1 MLSVD
6 GASAGDVSSNFIQRW
21 NHNRAFNSL
30 SRTGEVPFLTTKRRL
45 SDLFIPRD
53 SRDTPPSAAAEE
65 KKEKIWNYWL
75 HQHPLHDTTP
85 AQYTEALVTAGLE
98 KVNELRAKIPQHMRG
113 SKHVSGEGHEVEGE
127 ERKSERG
134 GEQQQGDTKKEK
146 GKEKK
151 HYHHHHHHLHLHKQ
165 VGFADSSSKRHKH
178 IWERKEGI
186 RRMTP
191 RRGLGHPENG
201 MTCQIVRTI
210 SAPTGASQ
218 KDTSLYGAIL
228 NAIEISEHYVYIENQ
243 SVRLFYSL
251 FVLTL
256 TFFNIEQF
264 TTSSLGNTKISNK
277 VGDLLIQRIRKAILN
292 KSKFKVILVLPGVYH
307 DPSILMG
314 WD

>member
-53 SRDTPPSAAAEE
+53 SKETPPSAAAEE

-134 GEQQQGDTKKEK
+134 REQKQGDTKKEK
-146 GKEKK
+146 EKGKEKK
-151 HYHHHHHHLHLHKQ
+151 LHHHHLHLPKK

-191 RRGLGHPENG
+191 RRSGLLENG

-243 SVRLFYSL
+243 SVRIY
-251 FVLTL
+251 
-256 TFFNIEQF
+256 
-264 TTSSLGNTKISNK
+264 
-277 VGDLLIQRIRKAILN
+277 
-292 KSKFKVILVLPGVYH
+292 LVYF
-307 DPSILMG
+307 
-314 WD
+314 